1 LNEFA
6 PPRQLN
12 RWPLLIP
19 GPVMSQ
25 ESSRSVL
32 GLENNIVR
40 LSDHNSLWN
49 DLYEEEQKRIRAA
62 ISDFVISIEHIG
74 STAIPGIKA
83 KPILD
88 IVAGVA
94 QLELALP
101 CKAPLEA
108 IGYDHIARAG
118 IANDYVFGKGKPRTH
133 YLHVVKYG
141 GAKWANHL
149 YFRDRLRNDP
159 ELARMYEKLKEKLS
173 RKFSD
178 SHAKYHHAKSEFIN
192 KVVAA

>member
-1 LNEFA
+1 
-6 PPRQLN
+6 
-12 RWPLLIP
+12 
-19 GPVMSQ
+19 MSK
-25 ESSRSVL
+25 ENNHSVL
-32 GLENNIVR
+32 GLENNVVR
-40 LSDHNSLWN
+40 LSDHSSLWA
-49 DLYEEEQKRIRAA
+49 DLYREEEKRITAA
-62 ISDFVISIEHIG
+62 IGHLIIDLQHIG

-88 IVAGVA
+88 MLAGVA
-94 QLELALP
+94 QLEKALL

-108 IGYDHIARAG
+108 TGYDYIALAG
-118 IANDYVFGKGKPRTH
+118 IANDYVFGKGVPRTH

-149 YFRDRLRNDP
+149 CFRDRLRRDP
-159 ELARMYEKLKEKLS
+159 ELAQAYEKLKEELS

-178 SHAKYHHAKSEFIN
+178 SHAKYHDAKSKFIN

>member
-1 LNEFA
+1 
-6 PPRQLN
+6 
-12 RWPLLIP
+12 
-19 GPVMSQ
+19 MSK
-25 ESSRSVL
+25 ENNHSVL
-32 GLENNIVR
+32 GLENKTVR
-40 LSDHNSLWN
+40 LSDHSSLWA
-49 DLYEEEQKRIRAA
+49 DLYREEEKRITAA
-62 ISDFVISIEHIG
+62 IGHLIIDLQHIG

-88 IVAGVA
+88 MLAGVA
-94 QLELALP
+94 QLEKALL

-108 IGYDHIARAG
+108 TGYDYIALAG
-118 IANDYVFGKGKPRTH
+118 IANDYVFGKGVPRTH

-149 YFRDRLRNDP
+149 CFRDRLRRDP
-159 ELARMYEKLKEKLS
+159 ELAQAYEKLKEELS

-178 SHAKYHHAKSEFIN
+178 SHAKYHDAKSKFIN